1 LNANVANELH
11 HVYLDLGSNVE
22 ADSNLPRAVMLLR
35 EAGHVEAVSSV
46 WETESVGYDGPNFL
60 NACVL
65 MRSHLSPAEFKERII
80 RPIESK
86 MGRVRG
92 KDKNAPRPIDIDIV
106 LFDETPHNAQTWE
119 HAFVIVPLAEL
130 LPNFRHPTLGERL
143 SQLVGQV
150 KVWIKKREDVSIS

>member
-1 LNANVANELH
+1 VVNELH
-11 HVYLDLGSNVE
+11 YVYLDLGSNVE
-22 ADSNLPRAVMLLR
+22 ADSNLPRAVNLLR
-35 EAGHVEAVSSV
+35 EAGIVDFVSSV

-65 MRSHLSPAEFKERII
+65 MRSPLSPAEFKEQII

-106 LFDETPHNAQTWE
+106 LFDETMHNAQTWE

-130 LPNFRHPTLGERL
+130 LPNFRHPTRGEIL
-143 SQLVGQV
+143 SQVAGQV
-150 KVWIKKREDVSIS
+150 QVWIKKREDVVIS

>member
-1 LNANVANELH
+1 MANELH

-22 ADSNLPRAVMLLR
+22 ANSNLPRAVTLLR
-35 EAGHVEAVSSV
+35 EVGNVDSVSSV

-65 MRSHLSPAEFKERII
+65 MRSSLSPVEFKEQII

-92 KDKNAPRPIDIDIV
+92 KNKNAPRPIDIDIV

-130 LPNFRHPTLGERL
+130 LPNFRHPTLGEIL
-143 SQLVGQV
+143 SRVAGQV
-150 KVWIKKREDVSIS
+150 QVWIKKREDVVIS

>member
-1 LNANVANELH
+1 MVNELH

-22 ADSNLPRAVMLLR
+22 AESNLPRAVSLLR
-35 EAGHVEAVSSV
+35 KAGHVEAASSV

-65 MRSHLSPAEFKERII
+65 MRSSLSPVEFKEQII
-80 RPIESK
+80 RPIESE

-92 KDKNAPRPIDIDIV
+92 KNKNAPRPIDIDIV

-130 LPNFRHPTLGERL
+130 RPNFRHPTHGEIL
-143 SQLVGQV
+143 SQVAGQV
-150 KVWIKKREDVSIS
+150 KVWIQKREDVVINLIS

>member
-1 LNANVANELH
+1 VANELH
-11 HVYLDLGSNVE
+11 RVYLDIGSNVE
-22 ADSNLPRAVMLLR
+22 AESNLPKAVSLLR
-35 EAGHVEAVSSV
+35 KAGHVEAVSSV

-65 MRSHLSPAEFKERII
+65 MRSSLSPAEFKEQLI

-130 LPNFRHPTLGERL
+130 QPNFRHPTLGESL
-143 SQLVGQV
+143 SQSAGQV
-150 KVWIKKREDVSIS
+150 KVWIKKRADVVISVTGI

>member
-1 LNANVANELH
+1 MANELH
-11 HVYLDLGSNVE
+11 RVYLDLGSNVE
-22 ADSNLPRAVMLLR
+22 AESNLPKAMRFLR
-35 EAGHVEAVSSV
+35 EAGIVETVSSV
-46 WETESVGYDGPNFL
+46 WETQSVGYDGPNFL

-65 MRSHLSPAEFKERII
+65 IRSPLSPAEFKEQVI

-130 LPNFRHPTLGERL
+130 LPNFRHPTHGEIL
-143 SQLVGQV
+143 SRVAGQV
-150 KVWIKKREDVSIS
+150 KVWIKKREDVVISITGI